1 MLGGPTLAA
10 LARFTLPSPCV
21 RSLAWNGLGPE
32 GGMALANA
40 LKKNTSLKTLV
51 SAALPSAG
59 GGLAAV
65 AVRTMKSHTTLTE
78 LKCAQLGRPS
88 NQGQRLAVLL
98 GGPTLAALWPCVR
111 SLMGNNLGHEG
122 GMALSKALIVNS
134 TLKKLWS
141 AALPSNPPAHASRSF
156 TARHASACVTP
167 FHVHTPPVHP
177 DPRLERDQ
185 PFPACP
191 G

>member
-1 MLGGPTLAA
+1 
-10 LARFTLPSPCV
+10 
-21 RSLAWNGLGPE
+21 
-32 GGMALANA
+32 MALANA

-156 TARHASACVTP
+156 AARHASACVTP